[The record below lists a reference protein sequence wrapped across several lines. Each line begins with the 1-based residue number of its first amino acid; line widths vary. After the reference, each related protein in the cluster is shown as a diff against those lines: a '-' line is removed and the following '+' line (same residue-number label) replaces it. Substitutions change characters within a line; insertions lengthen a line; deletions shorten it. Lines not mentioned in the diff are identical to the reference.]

1 MRIQYKST
9 GRSVKASARPNRT
22 RMSNRTRMPSNARRP
37 IKAEEEM
44 IDDSEIMDQDTS
56 ELLFEATDVADLLAE
71 ITGEDVDMDM
81 DDDVVVFTIGEDE
94 YTIEP
99 EGDEEVLESV
109 RRPMRRMRPV
119 KAGRRPSRT
128 AQRKPAARPSVR
140 RK

>member
-1 MRIQYKST
+1 MRLQYQST
-9 GRSVKASARPNRT
+9 GRSVKASARP
-22 RMSNRTRMPSNARRP
+22 NRTRMPSNARRP

-44 IDDSEIMDQDTS
+44 IDDSKIMDQDTS

-71 ITGEDVDMDM
+71 ITGQDVDMDM

-128 AQRKPAARPSVR
+128 AQIKPAARPSVR

>member
-1 MRIQYKST
+1 MRLQYQST

-22 RMSNRTRMPSNARRP
+22 RMPNNARRP

-44 IDDSEIMDQDTS
+44 IDDSKIMDQDTS

-109 RRPMRRMRPV
+109 RRPMRRMRSV
-119 KAGRRPSRT
+119 KAGSRPSRT

>member
-1 MRIQYKST
+1 MRLQYQST

-37 IKAEEEM
+37 IKAE
-44 IDDSEIMDQDTS
+44 EIMDQDTS

-99 EGDEEVLESV
+99 EGNEEVLESV

>member
-1 MRIQYKST
+1 MRLQYQST
-9 GRSVKASARPNRT
+9 GRSVMASARPNRT

-44 IDDSEIMDQDTS
+44 IDDSKIMDQDTS

-119 KAGRRPSRT
+119 KAGRRPSMT

>member
-1 MRIQYKST
+1 MRLQYQST

-37 IKAEEEM
+37 IKAE
-44 IDDSEIMDQDTS
+44 EIMDQDTS

-119 KAGRRPSRT
+119 KAGRGPSRT

>member
-1 MRIQYKST
+1 MRLQYQST
-9 GRSVKASARPNRT
+9 GRSVKASARP
-22 RMSNRTRMPSNARRP
+22 NRTRMPSNARRP

-44 IDDSEIMDQDTS
+44 IDDSKIMDQDTS

-71 ITGEDVDMDM
+71 ITGQDVDMDM

-128 AQRKPAARPSVR
+128 AQIKPAARTSVR

>member
-1 MRIQYKST
+1 
-9 GRSVKASARPNRT
+9 
-22 RMSNRTRMPSNARRP
+22 MSNRTRMPSNARRP
-37 IKAEEEM
+37 IKAE
-44 IDDSEIMDQDTS
+44 EIMDQDTS

-99 EGDEEVLESV
+99 EGNEEVLESV

>member
-1 MRIQYKST
+1 MRLQYQST

-44 IDDSEIMDQDTS
+44 IDDSEIMDKDTS

-71 ITGEDVDMDM
+71 ISGEDVEMDM

-109 RRPMRRMRPV
+109 RRPMRRMRSV
-119 KAGRRPSRT
+119 KAGSRSSMT
-128 AQRKPAARPSVR
+128 TRRKPAARPSVR